1 MIVTKIFN
9 SPLENVTTNE
19 LIPKFADKEAVELVL
34 KVQEREDVL
43 GTVVHVATEKLL
55 YEVQLAR
62 LVPSQWT
69 Y

>member
-1 MIVTKIFN
+1 M
-9 SPLENVTTNE
+9 TTNE
-19 LIPKFADKEAVELVL
+19 LIPQFADKEAVELVL

-62 LVPSQWT
+62 LIPSQWT